1 MANRLQTGNGREA
14 GAMQPLER
22 TEQIATMKIVAEWTT
37 LITADFN

>member
-22 TEQIATMKIVAEWTT
+22 TEQIVTTQVVTKWTT